1 MLNVLYDNKNTR
13 LQNWIN
19 VKDKHKHILYTGSIL
34 LRCSDVFYTLHK
46 TDIIIAVVA
55 QVSDV
60 AHIPLVVFG
69 QSFIFPMYFHVR
81 YFYLI

>member
-1 MLNVLYDNKNTR
+1 MLNVLYDNKIIR

-19 VKDKHKHILYTGSIL
+19 VQDKHKHIFIQDLFNYVVQIF
-34 LRCSDVFYTLHK
+34 FYTFHK

-60 AHIPLVVFG
+60 AHIPPV
-69 QSFIFPMYFHVR
+69 
-81 YFYLI
+81 

>member
-1 MLNVLYDNKNTR
+1 MLNVLYDNKIIR

-19 VKDKHKHILYTGSIL
+19 VKDKHKHIFYTGSIL
-34 LRCSDVFYTLHK
+34 QRCSDFFYTFHK

-60 AHIPLVVFG
+60 AYIPPV
-69 QSFIFPMYFHVR
+69 
-81 YFYLI
+81 